1 MNEENQ
7 REGKYDKEPAS
18 ITPKEK
24 EESMKTTERE
34 EDKGTT

>member
-7 REGKYDKEPAS
+7 REGKNDREPAS

-24 EESMKTTERE
+24 EESMKNTGKE